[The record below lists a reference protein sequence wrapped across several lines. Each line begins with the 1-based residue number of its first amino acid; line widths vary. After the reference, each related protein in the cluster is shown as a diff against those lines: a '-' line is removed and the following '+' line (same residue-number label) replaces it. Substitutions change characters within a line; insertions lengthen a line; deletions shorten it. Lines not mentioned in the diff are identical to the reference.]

1 VKEKDALGYYKKY
14 ERVGKTLSFED
25 KLYIEMA
32 SIRDAYLTSIHPAVT
47 PQK

>member
-1 VKEKDALGYYKKY
+1 MKDKDALGYYRKY

-32 SIRDAYLTSIHPAVT
+32 SIIDAYLTSIHPFLT
-47 PQK
+47 P